1 MGCRRHSGGLVTTTI
16 VTPNIL
22 TATGRY
28 FSFVDPEASEFDIRD
43 IAHALSNTCRFAGH
57 VRSFYSVAQHSD
69 MVSRLVPPEMALAGL
84 LHDAAE
90 AFIGDVTR
98 PLKQLLPEYK
108 TIERRVERAVFRRFG
123 LPETLPPEVKRADM
137 VMLATERRDLMPDN
151 DVFWPI
157 LEGVE
162 PLWATLH
169 PQAPAIAC
177 ANFLHRYE
185 QLTGAAAG

>member
-1 MGCRRHSGGLVTTTI
+1 MSAI

-162 PLWATLH
+162 PLGATLH
-169 PQAPAIAC
+169 PLPPSEAC
-177 ANFLHRYE
+177 EDFLFRYW